1 MNLVKLT
8 KIFLLPFQ
16 KLKNS
21 ASSKQTSIS
30 HLHNVEKASHPLP
43 FYQTSVEKVRLQKTN
58 ESRSKLKEGGNECD
72 FSGLSPTFLARKA
85 YNYSKNS
92 SKKFNLFIS
101 TTVFS
106 VLDSPVFFYHRFKFL
121 LLLTIFR
128 KNKKSWNWRRQ
139 KYW

>member
-1 MNLVKLT
+1 MKEKVKLT
-8 KIFLLPFQ
+8 KIFFLPFL
-16 KLKNS
+16 KFKNS

-30 HLHNVEKASHPLP
+30 HFHVEKACQPFAILP
-43 FYQTSVEKVRLQKTN
+43 NFSGKGPSAKKTN

-101 TTVFS
+101 NAVFS
-106 VLDSPVFFYHRFKFL
+106 VLDSPVFFFFFIIVSSEFL
-121 LLLTIFR
+121 LCITDHF
-128 KNKKSWNWRRQ
+128 
-139 KYW
+139 